1 MIPVDFDFA
10 QDFESVCICGTKS
23 KRDSKRTARWE
34 DPEASVR
41 AGQIDGES
49 TQKHN
54 TASKRLTTMSKHNLL
69 QVWRDFKPVLAR
81 IWAELHDA
89 YLDTRF
95 SYIIYLTGPN
105 PRDASASENTC
116 ICPLKAHSKLQ
127 NSAMKTFE
135 SKSGGVVVP

>member
-1 MIPVDFDFA
+1 MYMIPVDFDFA

-41 AGQIDGES
+41 AGQIDGKS
-49 TQKHN
+49 TQKPN

-81 IWAELHDA
+81 IWAELYDA
-89 YLDTRF
+89 YLDSRF
-95 SYIIYLTGPN
+95 LKQTCDDVVIF
-105 PRDASASENTC
+105 RDLYKVDYS
-116 ICPLKAHSKLQ
+116 PPGKW
-127 NSAMKTFE
+127 
-135 SKSGGVVVP
+135 

>member
-34 DPEASVR
+34 DPKASVR

-49 TQKHN
+49 TQKPN

-95 SYIIYLTGPN
+95 FKHIYMFYI
-105 PRDASASENTC
+105 
-116 ICPLKAHSKLQ
+116 
-127 NSAMKTFE
+127 
-135 SKSGGVVVP
+135 

>member
-1 MIPVDFDFA
+1 MYMIPVDFDFA
-10 QDFESVCICGTKS
+10 QDFESICICGNKS

-34 DPEASVR
+34 DPEASVC

-49 TQKHN
+49 TQKPN

-95 SYIIYLTGPN
+95 FKHISY
-105 PRDASASENTC
+105 RAQS
-116 ICPLKAHSKLQ
+116 
-127 NSAMKTFE
+127 
-135 SKSGGVVVP
+135 